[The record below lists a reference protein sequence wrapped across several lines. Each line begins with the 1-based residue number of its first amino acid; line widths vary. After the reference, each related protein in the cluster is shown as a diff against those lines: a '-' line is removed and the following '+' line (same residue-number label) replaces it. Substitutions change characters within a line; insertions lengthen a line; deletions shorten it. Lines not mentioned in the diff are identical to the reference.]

1 MRRHTLCP
9 QLCLSDLGG
18 SQGNEVQNVNPNL
31 AMAAYLAKLALVA
44 PKPLVDNG
52 GVKSQGT
59 SFRDKLDAERRAL
72 AAVRTARRQAKRKA
86 LRDAESEDRR
96 LMRLEGERDRSA
108 SARYQPPPP
117 LSIVYPSYAAA
128 ICVCVYASMPAML
141 NLRSTGRSGSRE
153 NEIGVPLHGTS
164 HLHPRLVSGRVS
176 PSHRRC
182 HRRRRCLP
190 CLRVCS
196 QETLL
201 GNV

>member
-164 HLHPRLVSGRVS
+164 LLHPCLLCIPLTPLPSVSVCMR
-176 PSHRRC
+176 PCQRC
-182 HRRRRCLP
+182 
-190 CLRVCS
+190 
-196 QETLL
+196 
-201 GNV
+201 